1 MEVHHPHHHHAGH
14 QKKKWK
20 EYVTEFVMLFAAVT
34 LGFFAENQREH
45 YIEHLREQQY
55 MQSMYE
61 DIKKDTIELNTLK
74 RLYRGQMLIIDTTI
88 ELFRQGKWND
98 STLDKIY
105 ILNLSTLG
113 NRGINLTERTSV
125 QLKNAGGMR
134 LIKSPKISDEISNY
148 WHWQEYA
155 KAYGTTTEELKI
167 KARERSYN
175 IFNQFYYNEIT
186 RNEVKTTRSGVQLMT
201 YDKTVLTEY
210 ANRLAHIKNSIKN
223 AQLYQLDKIH
233 ASADTLLANLKT
245 EYQVK

>member
-1 MEVHHPHHHHAGH
+1 MEVHHPHHHHTGH

-74 RLYRGQMLIIDTTI
+74 RLYRAQMLIIDTTI
-88 ELFRQGKWND
+88 ELFREGKWND
-98 STLDKIY
+98 STLNKIY

-113 NRGINLTERTSV
+113 NRGINLSERTSV

-155 KAYGTTTEELKI
+155 KAYGATTEELKI

-175 IFNQFYYNEIT
+175 IFDQFYYNEIN
-186 RNEVKTTRSGVQLMT
+186 RDEIKTTKAGAQLMT
-201 YDKTVLTEY
+201 YDKTILTEY
-210 ANRLAHIKNSIKN
+210 VNRLAHIKNSIKN
-223 AQLYQLDKIH
+223 AQLHQLDKIH

>member
-1 MEVHHPHHHHAGH
+1 MEVHHHSHHP
-14 QKKKWK
+14 KKWK

-45 YIEHLREQQY
+45 YIEHLREEQY

-61 DIKKDTIELNTLK
+61 DLKKDTIELNSLK
-74 RLYRGQMLIIDTTI
+74 RLYRAQMLRIDTTI
-88 ELFRQGKWND
+88 ELFRVGKWND
-98 STLDKIY
+98 STLTKLY
-105 ILNLSTLG
+105 VLNLSVLG

-134 LIKSPKISDEISNY
+134 LIKSSKISDEISNY

-167 KARERSYN
+167 KARERSYF
-175 IFNQFYYNEIT
+175 IFNQFYYNEIN
-186 RNEVKTTRSGVQLMT
+186 RDEIKTTKSGAQLMT
-201 YDKTVLTEY
+201 YDKTVLLEY
-210 ANRLAHIKNSIKN
+210 VNRLSHIKNSIKN
-223 AQLYQLDKIH
+223 SQLYQLDKIH